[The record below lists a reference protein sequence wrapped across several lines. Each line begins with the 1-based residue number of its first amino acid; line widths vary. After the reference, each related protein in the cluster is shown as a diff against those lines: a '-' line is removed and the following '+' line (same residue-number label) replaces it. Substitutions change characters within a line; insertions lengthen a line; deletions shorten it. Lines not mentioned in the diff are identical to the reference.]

1 MANGPPGRKE
11 RLEAVP
17 IFGKLGSMQL
27 HRLSQAAA
35 SKSFP
40 DGEAIV
46 QQGGPGDAIY
56 IIEHGRCSASVE
68 GVGTVQSYFPGDFF
82 GELALLTRGPRAASV
97 HAVGECVC
105 LVLHAAAVGP
115 ILEASWGGQVELLRR
130 EELLQRVPIFE
141 VLSQGELRRLAT
153 QLEQVSFADTGVQI
167 IAEGEVGAEMYA
179 LRTTERERERER
191 ERRAA
196 RAHLSE
202 CAFCPHVV

>member
-1 MANGPPGRKE
+1 M
-11 RLEAVP
+11 P

-46 QQGGPGDAIY
+46 QQGGPGDAMY

-130 EELLQRVPIFE
+130 EELLQ
-141 VLSQGELRRLAT
+141 
-153 QLEQVSFADTGVQI
+153 
-167 IAEGEVGAEMYA
+167 IAEAISHPYKVVKVWFQNCRARDRREGKLPA
-179 LRTTERERERER
+179 LTAPIGMSEGLPVSMQFIGDAWDEASTL
-191 ERRAA
+191 AA
-196 RAHLSE
+196 GAHLERMGVSHL
-202 CAFCPHVV
+202 PLPPGYVDLMG